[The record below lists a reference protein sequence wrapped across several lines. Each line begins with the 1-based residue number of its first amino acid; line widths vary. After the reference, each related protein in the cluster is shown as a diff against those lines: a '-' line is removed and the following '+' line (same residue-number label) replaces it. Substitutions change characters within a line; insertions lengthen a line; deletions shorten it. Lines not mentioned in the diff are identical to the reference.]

1 VVRYPLSMRYKH
13 CELTDTDTAVL
24 ISGDSM
30 SQRSLRSDAAA
41 DDDDAGANDDD
52 DDDEDDTQHNNA
64 MLDESAA
71 TASIKHSKYTWPLL
85 CKY

>member
-1 VVRYPLSMRYKH
+1 MVRYPLSMRYKH

-41 DDDDAGANDDD
+41 ADDDDD